1 MDDVGSDSVLILRL
15 RQAEYAM
22 ADGRLDE
29 AFEIVQSPAIR
40 QHRRGQKLTGK
51 LARAFVKRGQENLSA
66 ARIQQALTDCNK
78 AEKLAGNLPQAVA
91 LRTAICKAI
100 EEKRYRDQQDALKIA
115 QVQNDIEN
123 GRLSAAEKILTDG
136 SDGNGKAGT
145 LKQKAA
151 LARLEIDQAIE
162 KAQQA
167 LQRDDIEAAI
177 DILLARSGGPVVNT
191 MSNHNSKLSELLSR
205 IRGIAA
211 NQIRENLNHGRLDLA
226 QALHQRV
233 APIADGCSGI
243 SELGLALAHCRRA
256 AESVAQGRPREASR
270 LLRQVKAIC
279 PSAKWLDPA
288 TRQTE
293 QAAAFLDELSAGPLG
308 LNTLEGSGGDKRADI
323 GATENGRLAD
333 SDSAGRNRLRRR
345 AASNHQ
351 DESTFASEFVLQ
363 IDGIGSFLVLREPR
377 VTVGPVSSSARPTVG
392 LIADPYLPTLVFER
406 SDGDYFVRCSDT
418 FQVNNKPTTEKLLN
432 NGDRIALSPRCGM
445 KFNLPNP
452 ASTTAVV
459 TLSSARINRADVRQI
474 ILMERDILL
483 GPSLSAH
490 IPIESLSKQAA
501 LFIQNGRLLCR
512 TEDAVTVDGRVLNSQ
527 TGLPMNKQIK
537 IGPISMV
544 LTEWKE

>member
-22 ADGRLDE
+22 ADSRLDE

-66 ARIQQALTDCNK
+66 ERIQQALTDCNK
-78 AEKLAGNLPQAVA
+78 AEKLAGNLPAVAA

-100 EEKRYRDQQDALKIA
+100 EEKRYGDQQDAFKIA
-115 QVQNDIEN
+115 QAQNDIEN
-123 GRLSAAEKILTDG
+123 GRLSAAERILTGG

-145 LKQKAA
+145 LKQQAA
-151 LARLEIDQAIE
+151 LARLQMDEAIT

-167 LQRDDIEAAI
+167 LQRDDVETAI
-177 DILLARSGGPVVNT
+177 DIVLPPSGLLRST
-191 MSNHNSKLSELLSR
+191 RSSHNDKLSELLSR
-205 IRGIAA
+205 IRDIAA
-211 NQIRENLNHGRLDLA
+211 NRIREELNNGRLDLA
-226 QALHQRV
+226 QALYQRV
-233 APIADGCSGI
+233 APLADGCSNI
-243 SELGLALAHCRRA
+243 SQLQLALGHCRRA
-256 AESVAQGRPREASR
+256 AEFVAQGRPREASR

-288 TRQTE
+288 TQQTA
-293 QAAAFLDELSAGPLG
+293 QAAVLLDELSAGPLG
-308 LNTLEGSGGDKRADI
+308 LNTLEGSGGDKRSDV
-323 GATENGRLAD
+323 GPTENDRLAD
-333 SDSAGRNRLRRR
+333 SGNANRNRFPGVVT
-345 AASNHQ
+345 SNHQ
-351 DESTFASEFVLQ
+351 YESAFASKFVLQ
-363 IDGIGSFLVLREPR
+363 IDGVGSFLVLRDPR

-418 FQVNNKPTTEKLLN
+418 FQVDDKPTTEKLLN
-432 NGDRIALSPRCGM
+432 NGNRIALSPRCSV

-459 TLSSARINRADVRQI
+459 TLSNARINRADVRRI

-490 IPIESLSKQAA
+490 IPIESLSKKAA
-501 LFIQNGRLLCR
+501 LFIQNGRLLCK
-512 TEDAVTVDGRVLNSQ
+512 TEEAVMVDGHALNSQ
-527 TGLPMNKQIK
+527 TGLPMKKQVK
-537 IGPISMV
+537 IGPIAIV
-544 LTEWKE
+544 LTECKE